1 MSGGIMDHSYSS
13 ANFEGAGV
21 ERMIALH
28 QQLTQNEGYTLTAL
42 DDVRLTR
49 SNCSTTKTPA
59 MSDPCIAIVLQG
71 RKRAYFGNDVLQ
83 FDADHYLVVA
93 VPMPFTSTTDATEE
107 EPFLGLSIRVDRTTL
122 ADLMFTID
130 QTQND
135 TPAMPKGMMTTRMDE
150 RLSETVLRLLEA
162 LSSPL
167 EARVL
172 GPGIVREI
180 CYRVLMG
187 EQGAAMRAALTSQ
200 GQFGRIAKALRR
212 IHADYAA
219 DIDVGT
225 LAAEASMSV
234 PAFHVHF
241 KSVTQCSPIQYL
253 KSARLH
259 QARLLMARSD
269 MTAQAASAQ
278 VGYESPSQFS
288 REFKR
293 YFGRSP
299 GEEASA
305 MRRYLAVQ
313 PAETARLP

>member
-1 MSGGIMDHSYSS
+1 
-13 ANFEGAGV
+13 
-21 ERMIALH
+21 MIALH
-28 QQLTQNEGYTLTAL
+28 KQLARTDGQTQTLV
-42 DDVRLTR
+42 DDVHLTR
-49 SNCSTTKTPA
+49 STQSSTKSPA
-59 MSDPCIAIVLQG
+59 MYDPCIAIALQG
-71 RKRAYFGNDVLQ
+71 HKRTYFGNDILQ

-93 VPMPFTSTTDATEE
+93 VPMPFTAATEASPE
-107 EPFLGLSIRVDRTTL
+107 HPFLGISIRVDRTTL
-122 ADLMFTID
+122 ADLMFAID
-130 QTQND
+130 QSAHAEP
-135 TPAMPKGMMTTRMDE
+135 PAMPKGMMTTRMDD
-150 RLSETVLRLLEA
+150 RLRETVLRLLEA

-172 GPGIVREI
+172 GPAIVREI

-187 EQGAAMRAALTSQ
+187 DQGAAMRAALTSQ

-219 DIDVGT
+219 NIDVGM
-225 LAAEASMSV
+225 LAAEANMSV

-241 KSVTQCSPIQYL
+241 KSVTHCSPIQYL

-269 MTAQAASAQ
+269 MTAQAACAQ

-299 GEEASA
+299 SEEVSA
-305 MRRYLAVQ
+305 MRRYLTVQ
-313 PAETARLP
+313 PIEPARLL

>member
-1 MSGGIMDHSYSS
+1 M
-13 ANFEGAGV
+13 

-28 QQLTQNEGYTLTAL
+28 QQLAPNEGYTTTAL

-49 SNCSTTKTPA
+49 ANCSVTKSPA
-59 MSDPCIAIVLQG
+59 MYDPCIAILLQG

-93 VPMPFTSTTDATEE
+93 VPMPFTSTTDASEE
-107 EPFLGLSIRVDRTTL
+107 EPLRGLNIRVDRTTL
-122 ADLMFTID
+122 ADLMFAID
-130 QTQND
+130 QTD
-135 TPAMPKGMMTTRMDE
+135 TEVPAMPKGMMITRMDA
-150 RLSETVLRLLEA
+150 RLRDAVQRLMEV

-180 CYRVLMG
+180 CFRALMG

-212 IHADYAA
+212 IHADYATG
-219 DIDVGT
+219 IDVGM
-225 LAAEASMSV
+225 LAAEAAMSV

-241 KSVTQCSPIQYL
+241 KSVTHCSPIQYL

-259 QARLLMARSD
+259 QARILMARND
-269 MTAQAASAQ
+269 MTAQSASAL

-305 MRRYLAVQ
+305 MRRLLTVQ
-313 PAETARLP
+313 AAEASKLP

>member
-1 MSGGIMDHSYSS
+1 
-13 ANFEGAGV
+13 
-21 ERMIALH
+21 MIALH
-28 QQLTQNEGYTLTAL
+28 NQLAPVDGSIETLV

-49 SNCSTTKTPA
+49 STQRATKSPA
-59 MSDPCIAIVLQG
+59 MYDPCIAIALQG
-71 RKRAYFGNDVLQ
+71 HKRTHFGNEILQ

-93 VPMPFTSTTDATEE
+93 VPMPFTATVEASPE
-107 EPFLGLSIRVDRTTL
+107 NPFLGISIRIDRTTL
-122 ADLMFTID
+122 ADLMFAID
-130 QTQND
+130 QNAND
-135 TPAMPKGMMTTRMDE
+135 VPAMPKGMMTTRMDE
-150 RLSETVLRLLEA
+150 RLRDTVLRLMEA
-162 LSSPL
+162 LNSPL

-172 GPGIVREI
+172 GPAIVREI

-219 DIDVGT
+219 DIDVGM

-241 KSVTQCSPIQYL
+241 KSVTHCSPIQYL

-269 MTAQAASAQ
+269 ITAQLASAQ

-299 GEEASA
+299 TEEVNA
-305 MRRYLAVQ
+305 MRQFLAVQ
-313 PAETARLP
+313 PAELRG

>member
-1 MSGGIMDHSYSS
+1 
-13 ANFEGAGV
+13 
-21 ERMIALH
+21 MIALH
-28 QQLTQNEGYTLTAL
+28 QQLAHNDGYTETLVE
-42 DDVRLTR
+42 DVRLTR
-49 SNCSTTKTPA
+49 ATQSSTKTPV
-59 MSDPCIAIVLQG
+59 MYEPCIAIALQG
-71 RKRAYFGNDVLQ
+71 RKRTHFGTEAMQ

-93 VPMPFTSTTDATEE
+93 VPMPFTATTEASLEN
-107 EPFLGLSIRVDRTTL
+107 PFLGLSIRVDRTTL
-122 ADLMFTID
+122 ADLMFAID
-130 QTQND
+130 QSD
-135 TPAMPKGMMTTRMDE
+135 SEVPAMPKGMMVTRMDE
-150 RLSETVLRLLEA
+150 RLRETVRRLLEA
-162 LSSPL
+162 LNSPL

-180 CYRVLMG
+180 CYRALMG

-219 DIDVGT
+219 DIDVGM

-241 KSVTQCSPIQYL
+241 KSVTHCSPIQYL
-253 KSARLH
+253 KSARLL

-269 MTAQAASAQ
+269 MTAQAASLQ

-299 GEEASA
+299 SQEANA
-305 MRRYLAVQ
+305 MRRYLTLQ
-313 PAETARLP
+313 PAESPRLL

>member
-1 MSGGIMDHSYSS
+1 
-13 ANFEGAGV
+13 V

-28 QQLTQNEGYTLTAL
+28 QQLAPNEGYTTTAL

-49 SNCSTTKTPA
+49 ANCSVTKSPA
-59 MSDPCIAIVLQG
+59 MYDPCIAILLQG

-83 FDADHYLVVA
+83 FDADHYLMVA
-93 VPMPFTSTTDATEE
+93 VPMPFTSTTDASEE
-107 EPFLGLSIRVDRTTL
+107 EPLRGLNIRVDRTTL
-122 ADLMFTID
+122 ADLMFAID
-130 QTQND
+130 QTD
-135 TPAMPKGMMTTRMDE
+135 TEVPAMPKGMMITRMDA
-150 RLSETVLRLLEA
+150 RLRDAVQRLMEV

-180 CYRVLMG
+180 CFRALMG

-212 IHADYAA
+212 IHADYATG
-219 DIDVGT
+219 IDVGM
-225 LAAEASMSV
+225 LAAEAAMSV

-241 KSVTQCSPIQYL
+241 KSVTHCSPIQYL

-259 QARLLMARSD
+259 QARILMARND
-269 MTAQAASAQ
+269 MTAQSASAL

-305 MRRYLAVQ
+305 MRRLLTVQ
-313 PAETARLP
+313 AAEASKLP

>member
-1 MSGGIMDHSYSS
+1 M
-13 ANFEGAGV
+13 

-28 QQLTQNEGYTLTAL
+28 NQLAPEDGSVATLV
-42 DDVRLTR
+42 DDVRLSR
-49 SNCSTTKTPA
+49 STQKVTKSPA
-59 MSDPCIAIVLQG
+59 MYEPCIAIALQG
-71 RKRAYFGNDVLQ
+71 HKRTHFGNDILQ

-93 VPMPFTSTTDATEE
+93 VPMPFTATVEASPE
-107 EPFLGLSIRVDRTTL
+107 HPFLGISIRIDRTTL
-122 ADLMFTID
+122 ADLMFAID
-130 QTQND
+130 QNAND
-135 TPAMPKGMMTTRMDE
+135 VPAMPKGMMTTRMDE
-150 RLSETVLRLLEA
+150 RLRDTVLRLLEA
-162 LSSPL
+162 LNSPL

-172 GPGIVREI
+172 GPAIVREI

-219 DIDVGT
+219 DIDVGM
-225 LAAEASMSV
+225 LAAEANMSV

-241 KSVTQCSPIQYL
+241 KSVTHCSPIQYL

-269 MTAQAASAQ
+269 VTAQSAAAQ

-299 GEEASA
+299 TEEVHA
-305 MRRYLAVQ
+305 MRRFLTVQ
-313 PAETARLP
+313 PVGSSRLL

>member
-1 MSGGIMDHSYSS
+1 M
-13 ANFEGAGV
+13 EV

-28 QQLTQNEGYTLTAL
+28 GQLARNEGYTPSAL

-49 SNCSTTKTPA
+49 SSCSSTKAPV
-59 MSDPCIAIVLQG
+59 MSEPCIVIVLQG
-71 RKRAYFGNDVLQ
+71 RKRAHFGNDVLQ
-83 FDADHYLVVA
+83 FDAEHYLVIA

-122 ADLMFTID
+122 ADLMFAID
-130 QTQND
+130 QTDND
-135 TPAMPKGMMTTRMDE
+135 VPAMPKGMMTTRMDA

-162 LSSPL
+162 LNSPL

-172 GPGIVREI
+172 GPAIVREI

-187 EQGAAMRAALTSQ
+187 EQGAAMRAALTNQ

-212 IHADYAA
+212 IHADYSA
-219 DIDVGT
+219 DIEVGM

-241 KSVTQCSPIQYL
+241 KSVTHCSPIQYL

-269 MTAQAASAQ
+269 MTAQSASAQ

-293 YFGRSP
+293 FFGRSP
-299 GEEASA
+299 GEEANA
-305 MRRYLAVQ
+305 MRRLLAA
-313 PAETARLP
+313 PSAEPRRLL

>member
-1 MSGGIMDHSYSS
+1 
-13 ANFEGAGV
+13 
-21 ERMIALH
+21 MIALH
-28 QQLTQNEGYTLTAL
+28 SQLARNEGYTETLL
-42 DDVRLTR
+42 EDVFLTR
-49 SNCSTTKTPA
+49 ANHSSTKSPA
-59 MSDPCIAIVLQG
+59 MSDPSIAIVLQG

-93 VPMPFTSTTDATEE
+93 IPTPFTAATEASEE
-107 EPFLGLSIRVDRTTL
+107 EPLLGLNIRVNRTML
-122 ADLMFTID
+122 ADLMFAID
-130 QTQND
+130 HSNND
-135 TPAMPKGMMTTRMDE
+135 LPTMPKGMMTTRMDA
-150 RLSETVLRLLEA
+150 RMRDTVQRLLEA
-162 LSSPL
+162 LTSPL

-172 GPGIVREI
+172 GTGIVREI
-180 CYRVLMG
+180 CYRALMG

-212 IHADYAA
+212 IHADFAA
-219 DIDVGT
+219 DIDVST

-241 KSVTQCSPIQYL
+241 KSVTHCSPIQYL

-299 GEEASA
+299 TEEASA
-305 MRRYLAVQ
+305 MRGYLSIQ
-313 PAETARLP
+313 PPEASILL

>member
-1 MSGGIMDHSYSS
+1 M
-13 ANFEGAGV
+13 

-28 QQLTQNEGYTLTAL
+28 NKLAPNDGSIQTLV
-42 DDVRLTR
+42 DDVRLSR
-49 SNCSTTKTPA
+49 TTQPATKSPA
-59 MSDPCIAIVLQG
+59 MYEPCIAIALQG
-71 RKRAYFGNDVLQ
+71 HKRTHFGTDILQ

-93 VPMPFTSTTDATEE
+93 VPMPFTATIQASEE
-107 EPFLGLSIRVDRTTL
+107 NPFLGISIRIDRTTL
-122 ADLMFTID
+122 ADLMFAID
-130 QTQND
+130 QND
-135 TPAMPKGMMTTRMDE
+135 NEVPAMPKGMMTTRMDD
-150 RLSETVLRLLEA
+150 RLRDTVLRLLEV
-162 LSSPL
+162 LNSPL

-180 CYRVLMG
+180 CFRVLMG

-219 DIDVGT
+219 EIDVGM
-225 LAAEASMSV
+225 LAAEANMSV

-241 KSVTQCSPIQYL
+241 KSVTHCSPIQYL

-269 MTAQAASAQ
+269 ITAQSASAQ

-299 GEEASA
+299 SEEVHA
-305 MRRYLAVQ
+305 MRRFLTVQ
-313 PAETARLP
+313 PAESSRLP

>member
-1 MSGGIMDHSYSS
+1 MD
-13 ANFEGAGV
+13 
-21 ERMIALH
+21 RMIALH
-28 QQLTQNEGYTLTAL
+28 TQMARTDGYTETLV

-49 SNCSTTKTPA
+49 STQSTTKSPV
-59 MSDPCIAIVLQG
+59 MYEPCIAIAIQG
-71 RKRAYFGNDVLQ
+71 RKRTYFGNETMQ

-93 VPMPFTSTTDATEE
+93 VPMPFTATTEASPEH
-107 EPFLGLSIRVDRTTL
+107 PFLGISIRVDRTTL
-122 ADLMFTID
+122 ADLMFAID
-130 QTQND
+130 QSD
-135 TPAMPKGMMTTRMDE
+135 TEVPAMPKGMMVTRMDE
-150 RLSETVLRLLEA
+150 RLRDTVLRLLEA
-162 LSSPL
+162 LNSPL

-180 CYRVLMG
+180 CYRALIG

-219 DIDVGT
+219 DIDVGM

-241 KSVTQCSPIQYL
+241 KSVTHCSPIQYL
-253 KSARLH
+253 KSARLL
-259 QARLLMARSD
+259 QARLLMARND

-299 GEEASA
+299 SEEAHA
-305 MRRYLAVQ
+305 VRRLLNVQ
-313 PAETARLP
+313 PVEAPRLI

>member
-1 MSGGIMDHSYSS
+1 MD
-13 ANFEGAGV
+13 
-21 ERMIALH
+21 RMIALH
-28 QQLTQNEGYTLTAL
+28 NQLARSEGYTQSLV

-49 SNCSTTKTPA
+49 STQSTTKSPA
-59 MSDPCIAIVLQG
+59 MYDPCIAIALQG
-71 RKRAYFGNDVLQ
+71 HKQTYFGNDILQ

-93 VPMPFTSTTDATEE
+93 VPMPFTATTVASPEH
-107 EPFLGLSIRVDRTTL
+107 PFLGISIRVDRTTL

-130 QTQND
+130 QTDNEV
-135 TPAMPKGMMTTRMDE
+135 PAMPKGMMTTRMDD
-150 RLSETVLRLLEA
+150 RLRETVQRLLEA
-162 LSSPL
+162 LNSPL

-180 CYRVLMG
+180 CFRVLMG
-187 EQGAAMRAALTSQ
+187 DQGAAMRAALTSQ

-219 DIDVGT
+219 DIDVGM
-225 LAAEASMSV
+225 LAAEANMSV

-241 KSVTQCSPIQYL
+241 KSVTHCSPIQYL

-269 MTAQAASAQ
+269 ITAQLASAQ

-299 GEEASA
+299 SEEVHA
-305 MRRYLAVQ
+305 MRRFLAVQ
-313 PAETARLP
+313 PAESSRLP